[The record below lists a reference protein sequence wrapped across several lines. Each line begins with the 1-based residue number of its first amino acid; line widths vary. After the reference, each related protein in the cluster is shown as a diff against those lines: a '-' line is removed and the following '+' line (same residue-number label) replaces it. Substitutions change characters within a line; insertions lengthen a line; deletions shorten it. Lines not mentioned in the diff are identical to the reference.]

1 MPDFTAFSRIICYNL
16 CHMGKERRQHK
27 RAPVNFNLLYK
38 VQLPAQV
45 RVQVGKMERPAF
57 VQDISEGGLGLLI
70 NSEIP
75 PEALLKVKFSLT
87 SKDEQGVKKTQ
98 NFELDVQVCYCMRV
112 KNAYRVGV
120 SFVNIVMSER
130 LFVSNYVKTGC
141 SAKDPN

>member
-1 MPDFTAFSRIICYNL
+1 MSREEKRK
-16 CHMGKERRQHK
+16 HRRI
-27 RAPVNFNLLYK
+27 PVSLSLLYNVK
-38 VQLPAQV
+38 LPIAV
-45 RVQVGKMERPAF
+45 RLHTGNIERPAF
-57 VQDISEGGLGLLI
+57 VQDISEGGLGLLT

-87 SKDEQGVKKTQ
+87 NKNEQGAKKTQ

-130 LFVSNYVKTGC
+130 LFVSNYIKTGC
-141 SAKDPN
+141 STKDPN